1 MPPRVK
7 NLRKSPKIADSAAFG
22 TEKEPKSALVRKGRT
37 FYEQVGHD
45 AMVEMLVESGSKQ
58 ALQLAEMLQDPRY
71 SPESS
76 NFSFFSLC
84 DRSGLTLKDV
94 AHLYEQHQGIVAK
107 VRLMKHIPEVLED
120 VAIDAKS
127 KDLPCVYCLGT
138 GKALQQ
144 DRSTGEF
151 VPTGFPCPECKG
163 QGSTRQIGD
172 KDARALVF
180 ETAGFTR
187 KGPLIDQRSVT
198 INASDG
204 QALASLVRKT
214 ALILEAAPDKEN
226 E

>member
-1 MPPRVK
+1 M
-7 NLRKSPKIADSAAFG
+7 ADSKAFETG
-22 TEKEPKSALVRKGRT
+22 KEPKSALIRKGRT
-37 FYEQVGHD
+37 LYEQIGREG
-45 AMVEMLVESGSKQ
+45 MLEMLVESGSKQ
-58 ALQLAEMLQDPRY
+58 AMQLAELLQDPRY
-71 SPESS
+71 APESS
-76 NFSFFSLC
+76 NFSFYSLC
-84 DRSGLTLKDV
+84 ERADLTLKDV
-94 AHLYEQHQGIVAK
+94 AHLYEQYQGIVAK
-107 VRLMKHIPEVLED
+107 VRLMKHIPDVLED

-138 GKALQQ
+138 GKALQL
-144 DRSTGEF
+144 DKSSGEF

-198 INASDG
+198 INATDG

-214 ALILEAAPDKEN
+214 SLILEASPDKEN